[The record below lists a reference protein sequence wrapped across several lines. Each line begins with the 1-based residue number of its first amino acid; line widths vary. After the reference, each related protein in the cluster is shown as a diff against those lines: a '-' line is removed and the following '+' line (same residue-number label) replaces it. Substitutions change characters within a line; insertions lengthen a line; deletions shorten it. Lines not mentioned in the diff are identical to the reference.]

1 MANKARYYGLA
12 KTEQKDMKK
21 RASETPFINVEELT
35 PWTVYSVLALYPTID
50 ASSSQTATR
59 RMKEELIKNGFNGK
73 IEVSGSSISDGANTY
88 VLTKTSS
95 NGIMIVKETH
105 EEKRRK
111 R

>member
-12 KTEQKDMKK
+12 KAEQKDIKK

-35 PWTVYSVLALYPTID
+35 PWTVYSVLALYPSID
-50 ASSSQTATR
+50 ASSSLTAAR

-73 IEVSGSSISDGANTY
+73 IQVDGSSISDGENSY

-95 NGIMIVKETH
+95 NGIMIAKETH
-105 EEKRRK
+105 EEKKRK